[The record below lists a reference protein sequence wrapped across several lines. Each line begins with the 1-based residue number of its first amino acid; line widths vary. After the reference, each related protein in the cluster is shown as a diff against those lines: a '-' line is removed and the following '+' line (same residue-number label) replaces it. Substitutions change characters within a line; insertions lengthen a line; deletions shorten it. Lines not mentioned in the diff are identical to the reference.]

1 MSVEFS
7 KDTIITGGKF
17 DVAGEKFTFVE
28 KEKQYI
34 LENLSEAR
42 IDSAS
47 NYEYGFLEDTEER
60 EEEFVYSVK
69 FYVFCAIKEI
79 SQGQGN

>member
-7 KDTIITGGKF
+7 RNTIITGGKF

-28 KEKQYI
+28 EEKQFI
-34 LENLSEAR
+34 LEKLSEAR
-42 IDSAS
+42 VDSAS
-47 NYEYGFLEDTEER
+47 NYEYGFLEGTAER
-60 EEEFVYSVK
+60 KEEFVYSVK
-69 FYVFCAIKEI
+69 FHVFCAVKDI